1 MKKCKTKLGDPFDLS
16 VTKADLRDGDRHAED
31 CCPIAL
37 ALRRKFR
44 NTTISVLPKETDI
57 ERGNYRVT
65 YKNPPAA
72 RRFIARFDDGKWVE
86 PCTIRFAA
94 GYE

>member
-1 MKKCKTKLGDPFDLS
+1 MKKRKVRLGDSFDLS
-16 VTKADLRDGDRHAED
+16 VTEADICNGDRHSEI

-37 ALRRKFR
+37 ALRRQFR
-44 NTTISVLPKETDI
+44 NTVISVLPKETDI

-86 PCTIRFAA
+86 PCVIRFAA